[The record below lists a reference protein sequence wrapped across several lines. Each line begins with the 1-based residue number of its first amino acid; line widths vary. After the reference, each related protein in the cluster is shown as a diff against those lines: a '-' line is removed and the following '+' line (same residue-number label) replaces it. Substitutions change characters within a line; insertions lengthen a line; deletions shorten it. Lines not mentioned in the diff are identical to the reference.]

1 MLGSHFYNQI
11 VRKNIVSFGT
21 LFNNIIMKSTDPSDG
36 SALEELKVPLAY
48 GPKQKFL
55 VRIGENANS
64 SKVAITLPRLYF
76 EMTSIDYDSSRKTSP
91 IQKYKTIIDGNGDE
105 VRVQYVP
112 VPYNFSFE
120 LGIIAKSQDDAL
132 QIAEQILP
140 YFQPSLSIAINM
152 IPDMNEKKDIAIVLN
167 NVSYEDEWDDSFYE
181 RRYIV
186 YTLNFT
192 MKSYLYGP
200 YSTADIIKK
209 AIIHET
215 IGDLAVNRRTI
226 TRTYTPKAK
235 TDINEDGNIDALDDV
250 LVDAGDDFGF
260 NEGIEFL

>member
-11 VRKNIVSFGT
+11 VRKNIIAFGT
-21 LFNNIIMKSTDPSDG
+21 LFNNITMKSSDPDTG
-36 SALEELKVPLAY
+36 EVLEESKVPLAY

-55 VRIGENANS
+55 VRIGENASS
-64 SKVAITLPRLYF
+64 SKVAITLPRIYF
-76 EMTSIDYDSSRKTSP
+76 EMTGVEYDSSRKTSP
-91 IQKYKTIIDGNGDE
+91 IQKYKTIIADNGNE
-105 VRVQYVP
+105 VKVQYVP
-112 VPYNFSFE
+112 VPYNISFE

-132 QIAEQILP
+132 QILEQILP
-140 YFQPSLSIAINM
+140 YFQPSFSVTLNM

-167 NVSYEDEWDDSFYE
+167 NIGTEDEWDDSFLN

-200 YSTADIIKK
+200 YSTSNIIRK

-215 IGDLAVNRRTI
+215 IGDAAVSRRTI
-226 TRTYTPKAK
+226 TRTYTPKAVV
-235 TDINEDGNIDALDDV
+235 DINTDGVIDVNDDA

>member
-21 LFNNIIMKSTDPSDG
+21 LFNNITMKSTDPSDG

-55 VRIGENANS
+55 VRIGENAS

-76 EMTSIDYDSSRKTSP
+76 EMTGIEYDPPRKTSP
-91 IQKYKTIIDGNGDE
+91 IQKYKTIIDGTGGE

-140 YFQPSLSIAINM
+140 YFQPSLSISINM

-167 NVSYEDEWDDSFYE
+167 NVSYEDEWDDSFLE
-181 RRYIV
+181 RRYIT
-186 YTLNFT
+186 YTLQFT

-200 YSTADIIKK
+200 YNTADVIKK

-215 IGDLAVNRRTI
+215 IGDLAVNRKI
-226 TRTYTPKAK
+226 ATRTYTPKAK
-235 TDINEDGNIDALDDV
+235 VDINEDGNIDAADDL
-250 LVDAGDDFGF
+250 LVTSADDFGF
-260 NEGIEFL
+260 NEGIEWL

>member
-11 VRKNIVSFGT
+11 VRKNIIAFGT
-21 LFNNIIMKSTDPSDG
+21 LFNNITMKSTDPDTG
-36 SALEELKVPLAY
+36 EVLEEQKVPLAY

-55 VRIGENANS
+55 VRLTDQSS
-64 SKVAITLPRLYF
+64 SKVAITLPRIYF
-76 EMTSIDYDSSRKTSP
+76 EMTSIDYDSTRKTSP

-105 VRVQYVP
+105 IRVQYVP
-112 VPYNFSFE
+112 VPYNIGFE
-120 LGIIAKSQDDAL
+120 PGVIAKSQDDAL
-132 QIAEQILP
+132 QIVEQILP
-140 YFQPSLSIAINM
+140 YFQPSFSITLNM
-152 IPDMNEKKDIAIVLN
+152 IPDMNEKKDVAIVLN
-167 NVSYEDEWDDSFYE
+167 GISSEDEWDDSFMN
-181 RRYIV
+181 RRYIA

-200 YSTADIIKK
+200 YNTADVIKK

-215 IGDLAVNRRTI
+215 LGDLAVNRRTI

-235 TDINEDGNIDALDDV
+235 TDINTDGVIDVNDDAL
-250 LVDAGDDFGF
+250 LDAGDDFGF

>member
-11 VRKNIVSFGT
+11 VRKNIVAFGT
-21 LFNNIIMKSTDPSDG
+21 LFNNITMKSTDPSDG
-36 SALEELKVPLAY
+36 TVLEEQKVPLAY

-55 VRIGENANS
+55 VRLEENAAS

-76 EMTSIDYDSSRKTSP
+76 EMTGIEYDATRKTSP

-112 VPYNFSFE
+112 VPYNLSFE
-120 LGIIAKSQDDAL
+120 LGVIAKSQDDAL
-132 QIAEQILP
+132 QIVEQILP
-140 YFQPSLSIAINM
+140 YFQPSFSVTLNM
-152 IPDMNEKKDIAIVLN
+152 IPDMNEKKDVAIVLN
-167 NVSYEDEWDDSFYE
+167 NINSEDEWDDSFMD
-181 RRYIV
+181 RRYIA

-215 IGDLAVNRRTI
+215 IGDLAVNRRI
-226 TRTYTPKAK
+226 ATRTYTPKAV
-235 TDINEDGNIDALDDV
+235 TDINEDGNIDAADDL
-250 LVDAGDDFGF
+250 LVTSADDFGF
-260 NEGIEFL
+260 NEGIEWL

>member
-11 VRKNIVSFGT
+11 VRKNIIAFGT
-21 LFNNIIMKSTDPSDG
+21 LFNNITMKSSDPDTG
-36 SALEELKVPLAY
+36 EVLEEVKVPLAY

-64 SKVAITLPRLYF
+64 SKVAITLPRIYF
-76 EMTSIDYDSSRKTSP
+76 EMTGIEYDSSRKTSP
-91 IQKYKTIIDGNGDE
+91 IQKYKTIIADNGNE
-105 VRVQYVP
+105 VKVQYVP
-112 VPYNFSFE
+112 VPYNISFE

-132 QIAEQILP
+132 QILEQILP
-140 YFQPSLSIAINM
+140 YFQPSFSVTLNM

-167 NVSYEDEWDDSFYE
+167 NIGSEDEWDDSFLE
-181 RRYIV
+181 RRYIN
-186 YTLNFT
+186 YALNFT

-200 YSTADIIKK
+200 YSTSNIIRK

-215 IGDLAVNRRTI
+215 IGDAAVSRRAI
-226 TRTYTPKAK
+226 TRTYTPKAIV
-235 TDINEDGNIDALDDV
+235 DINTDGVIDIHDDA

-260 NEGIEFL
+260 NEGIQFL